1 MRIAALP
8 GGEPPT
14 LRRAAGGSQYEDF
27 VVFGAD
33 EAEGRL
39 ELQGLRIETPDGWA
53 AVYCCGAHC
62 RAELRDCTLSG
73 RGRAVRA
80 FSGAKVRVEGGA
92 LRGCRETAYGAAFAP
107 YDGSEVLV
115 RAPPRCGSAAAPSC
129 APRRSAERARAL
141 CLRVGRACS
150 R

>member
-14 LRRAAGGSQYEDF
+14 LRRAAGAGKYEEF
-27 VVFGAD
+27 VTFVAT

-39 ELQGLRIETPDGWA
+39 ELQGLRIETPDGFA
-53 AVYCCGAHC
+53 AVRCNGAHC

-73 RGRAVRA
+73 RVHAVRA
-80 FSGAKVRVEGGA
+80 SSGAKVRVEGGA
-92 LRGCRETAYGAAFAP
+92 LRGCREIDDGAAYAQ
-107 YDGSEVLV
+107 DAGSEVLV

>member
-14 LRRAAGGSQYEDF
+14 LRSGAGIYEAFVTFRAG
-27 VVFGAD
+27 

-39 ELQGLRIETPDGWA
+39 ELQGLRIETPDGGT
-53 AVYCCGAHC
+53 AVWCYGAHC

-73 RGRAVRA
+73 RAYAVAA
-80 FSGAKVRVEGGA
+80 FTGAKVRVEGGA
-92 LRGCRETAYGAAFAP
+92 LRGCRETGNGAAFAGGA
-107 YDGSEVLV
+107 GSEVLV
-115 RAPPRCGSAAAPSC
+115 RAPPRCGSAVAPSC

>member
-14 LRRAAGGSQYEDF
+14 LRRAAGRLDEDF
-27 VVFGAD
+27 VTFRAD

-53 AVYCCGAHC
+53 AVCCYGAHC

-73 RGRAVRA
+73 RYHAVRVI
-80 FSGAKVRVEGGA
+80 SGAKVRVEGGA
-92 LRGCRETAYGAAFAP
+92 LRGCRETDRGAAFAGG
-107 YDGSEVLV
+107 DGTEVLV